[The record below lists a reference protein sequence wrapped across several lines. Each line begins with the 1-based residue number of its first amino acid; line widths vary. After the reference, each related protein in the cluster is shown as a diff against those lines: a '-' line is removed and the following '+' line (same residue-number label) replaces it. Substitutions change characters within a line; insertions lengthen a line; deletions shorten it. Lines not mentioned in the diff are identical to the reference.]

1 MMISAH
7 SLCKQFQ
14 SDGRVIRAVD
24 EVSFSV
30 RPGEVYGLLGP
41 NGAGK
46 TTTMRMIL
54 GLIKPDSGH
63 AEIDGFRSDRD
74 PDEIKRRVGFV
85 SASAGV
91 YQWLSARE
99 ILTFFADVYGLAP
112 EEIEPRI
119 SALGELLGISP
130 FLDQR
135 CATLSTGQRQRVNL
149 ARALV
154 HDPPLMI
161 MDEPTLGLDVVGSQV
176 VFDYISLLKQQGKAV
191 ILCTHQLEQAQRV
204 CDRFG
209 LLFRSRLIHEGTLDE
224 LRTQTGQADLVEM
237 FIELIKEPD
246 AASQPATSPSGKP

>member
-1 MMISAH
+1 MISVH
-7 SLCKQFQ
+7 SLCKRFQ
-14 SDGRVIRAVD
+14 SDGRAIQAVD
-24 EVSFSV
+24 QVSFTV
-30 RPGEVYGLLGP
+30 MAGEVYGLLGP

-54 GLIKPDSGH
+54 GLVKPDSGH
-63 AEIDGFRSDRD
+63 AQIDGFRSDRD

-91 YQWLSARE
+91 YQWLTARE

-112 EEIEPRI
+112 ESIEPRI
-119 SALGELLGISP
+119 QTLGALLDINSI
-130 FLDQR
+130 LDQR

-176 VFDYISLLKQQGKAV
+176 VFDYIELLKQQGKAV

-209 LLFRSRLIHEGTLDE
+209 LLFRSRLIHEGTLEE
-224 LRTQTGQADLVEM
+224 LRAQTGQPDLVEM
-237 FIELIKEPD
+237 FVALLKVANTTSH
-246 AASQPATSPSGKP
+246 AADSLTGTV

>member
-161 MDEPTLGLDVVGSQV
+161 MDDPRAGR
-176 VFDYISLLKQQGKAV
+176 
-191 ILCTHQLEQAQRV
+191 CR
-204 CDRFG
+204 
-209 LLFRSRLIHEGTLDE
+209 
-224 LRTQTGQADLVEM
+224 
-237 FIELIKEPD
+237 
-246 AASQPATSPSGKP
+246 QPGRI